1 MPSYY
6 YYYYNISP
14 IHIWAPCIY
23 MHALIL
29 LLLCVCACV
38 CMPSYNYYY
47 NISPIHM
54 SGRLSTDSRVE
65 STSRSPACGCHA
77 RQARV

>member
-6 YYYYNISP
+6 YYYYNISTFGRHTY
-14 IHIWAPCIY
+14 I
-23 MHALIL
+23 
-29 LLLCVCACV
+29 
-38 CMPSYNYYY
+38 CMPSYYYYYVCVCVCVCVPSYNDYY